1 VAHWRS
7 EDVDYGFLQ
16 RTSFAAT
23 GIAVSL
29 AIIFLAWRLPVG
41 EVSRA
46 VAAGW
51 ENVATPWQNVQV
63 QFDRLFASLNP
74 SPLSGRGLTVAQTM
88 APRGSFELG
97 EDPVMRIAGRDPA
110 YWRAATLDRY
120 TGRVM
125 TNTGSTT
132 QRLDRG
138 QALSGSMETDDGRRF
153 AEYSVTLLAPASSV
167 IYAPDTPMTVSV
179 ATVYDYRGAPGD
191 FALLRP
197 VTPLR
202 EQQRYNVLS
211 SVSTAS
217 ISELRQAGTIYP
229 PWTRSYLQ
237 LPPELP
243 EPVRQEAWRVVGEAT
258 NAYDAAS
265 SIEQHLRS
273 LKYSTRVPVPPADR
287 DWVSFL
293 LFESKEG
300 YCDYYA
306 TAMTVMLRAIGIPA
320 RVASGYVTG
329 DWDPA
334 TQSYLI
340 SERHAHTW
348 TEVYFPGYG
357 WITFEP
363 SANRPGLVRPERPLV
378 AMTEE
383 EIQRVLEASEGLDDF
398 LEEEEELN
406 GGTFVPLPADR
417 GPVFSPALIVLLFFG
432 TVLVIGLIA
441 LSIAWFRGIP
451 GLPLFA
457 RGYARIVRLA
467 SWCGL
472 GPQRGHTP
480 YEFTRNLASSV
491 PSAAEPLN
499 VLADAYVA
507 GTYGRQQPD
516 RSIAQRLRAAGAE
529 AQRLLFGSLAV
540 ARLKAWFTSRLR
552 RVTEADRRR

>member
-1 VAHWRS
+1 V
-7 EDVDYGFLQ
+7 
-16 RTSFAAT
+16 
-23 GIAVSL
+23 
-29 AIIFLAWRLPVG
+29 
-41 EVSRA
+41 
-46 VAAGW
+46 
-51 ENVATPWQNVQV
+51 
-63 QFDRLFASLNP
+63 
-74 SPLSGRGLTVAQTM
+74 
-88 APRGSFELG
+88 
-97 EDPVMRIAGRDPA
+97 
-110 YWRAATLDRY
+110 
-120 TGRVM
+120 
-125 TNTGSTT
+125 
-132 QRLDRG
+132 
-138 QALSGSMETDDGRRF
+138 RR
-153 AEYSVTLLAPASSV
+153 
-167 IYAPDTPMTVSV
+167 
-179 ATVYDYRGAPGD
+179 
-191 FALLRP
+191 
-197 VTPLR
+197 
-202 EQQRYNVLS
+202 
-211 SVSTAS
+211 
-217 ISELRQAGTIYP
+217 
-229 PWTRSYLQ
+229 
-237 LPPELP
+237 
-243 EPVRQEAWRVVGEAT
+243 EAWQVVGEAT

-265 SIEQHLRS
+265 AVEQYLRS

-398 LEEEEELN
+398 LEEEEELD

-417 GPVFSPALIVLLFFG
+417 GPAFSPALILVLFFSLALVVG
-432 TVLVIGLIA
+432 IVGVTV
-441 LSIAWFRGIP
+441 AWFRGIP

-472 GPQRGHTP
+472 APQRGHTP
-480 YEFTRNLASSV
+480 YEFTRHLAGTV
-491 PSAAEPLN
+491 PGAAEPLG
-499 VLADAYVA
+499 VIADAYVA
-507 GTYGRQQPD
+507 GTYGRRSPD
-516 RSIAQRLRAAGAE
+516 GNLQQRLRAAGAE
-529 AQRLLFGSLAV
+529 AQRVLFGSLAA

-552 RVTEADRRR
+552 AVTEADRRR